1 MRIKV
6 YLCSFA
12 SPDLD
17 LSVKR
22 FINQALDLNFY
33 EDIKVFRKKDLTNK
47 IQERISDLLKA
58 GKKRLY
64 GYAVWKP
71 DMIIDYLNMWQFP
84 HWLMI

>member
-1 MRIKV
+1 MKIKV

-33 EDIKVFRKKDLTNK
+33 EDIKVFRKKDLTNNN
-47 IQERISDLLKA
+47 QERIHH
-58 GKKRLY
+58 LY
-64 GYAVWKP
+64 
-71 DMIIDYLNMWQFP
+71 DMC
-84 HWLMI
+84 